1 MIYGTKPARAPSS
14 FAEYRRSRTVAIPQ
28 EDRTALPILN
38 KPEMEAKLVKHI
50 MDRVDISDPARNRR
64 ADRAQSIDVQLS
76 GFIKLSK
83 DDQKRA
89 ADNSS
94 GKAPK
99 PTDHNLPLTEAQI
112 DECMTYLMSVY
123 APEMDFFEAVA
134 PADKQAMAQAMVAEL
149 NKQSQKAQYYRHMA
163 KGLLN
168 MLKYNIGGWPILWE
182 QRKGV
187 VFKGS
192 PGGAAKKENGIVWQG
207 NVITS
212 FDIYNTFFDES
223 VHPVDLPEQGEY
235 FAWVERKTPFR
246 VQKMRQDGQL
256 YGIERY
262 IHEVIGDTLGNSSD
276 GKSLYKTPPSVRDEK
291 SIRENGTINWSATL
305 RGTSVQESTPGLE
318 LLHFIGWLKPG
329 ELGLDNPTNKNLELW
344 RVTLGNSKCVTAAF
358 KLEDSHGMLP
368 LAVGC
373 PLEDDLRNEQRTYA
387 EKLLPLQ
394 HFSSFLL
401 NSHQAAT
408 RKAIY
413 GFTVFV
419 QSLFPGL
426 DLEREDLIGA
436 MIPMR
441 SSAGDIDIDKAIR
454 HYNDAPQTDR
464 NVDMLAQID
473 GVMQKILPT
482 DRVRNVADLE
492 RATMYQAA
500 ATVQA
505 SDQRQLKVARIIS
518 DQALNPMKFQM
529 IYNCYANL
537 ESISYVD
544 EGGTRQTKSMGDIVE
559 ANIEYEIGTGLKGLD
574 KLMQLQ
580 ILRDILQFVIQSQQ
594 ALQEIDIVA
603 FLDYYMT
610 LAGDRTD
617 FRQFRR
623 KTPAIDPTTGQPLP
637 IPQPSQANVP
647 GIPATGGDQG

>member
-1 MIYGTKPARAPSS
+1 
-14 FAEYRRSRTVAIPQ
+14 
-28 EDRTALPILN
+28 
-38 KPEMEAKLVKHI
+38 
-50 MDRVDISDPARNRR
+50 
-64 ADRAQSIDVQLS
+64 
-76 GFIKLSK
+76 
-83 DDQKRA
+83 
-89 ADNSS
+89 
-94 GKAPK
+94 
-99 PTDHNLPLTEAQI
+99 
-112 DECMTYLMSVY
+112 
-123 APEMDFFEAVA
+123 
-134 PADKQAMAQAMVAEL
+134 
-149 NKQSQKAQYYRHMA
+149 
-163 KGLLN
+163 
-168 MLKYNIGGWPILWE
+168 
-182 QRKGV
+182 
-187 VFKGS
+187 
-192 PGGAAKKENGIVWQG
+192 
-207 NVITS
+207 
-212 FDIYNTFFDES
+212 
-223 VHPVDLPEQGEY
+223 
-235 FAWVERKTPFR
+235 
-246 VQKMRQDGQL
+246 
-256 YGIERY
+256 
-262 IHEVIGDTLGNSSD
+262 
-276 GKSLYKTPPSVRDEK
+276 
-291 SIRENGTINWSATL
+291 
-305 RGTSVQESTPGLE
+305 
-318 LLHFIGWLKPG
+318 
-329 ELGLDNPTNKNLELW
+329 
-344 RVTLGNSKCVTAAF
+344 
-358 KLEDSHGMLP
+358 MLP

-580 ILRDILQFVIQSQQ
+580 IVRDILQFVIQSQQ

-647 GIPATGGDQG
+647 GIPATGWDQG